1 MTLQADEL
9 IREASRVTGLNDLG
23 AEPFRA
29 GFARLVHAINNEAE
43 LNAMGLEAQ
52 RGRLLGLL
60 ANRLRLEAAY
70 RAQPEIAQEPIA
82 APIVIVGLPR
92 TGSTMTHRLLASD
105 PDHTAMLW
113 WEGRHPAMLP
123 GEVRGQPEERRA
135 LGLAEVEAVMA
146 ASPEAMDIHPWDFEG
161 ADEEVILLEHT
172 FHSSV
177 AESFMH
183 LPSYSAWVASQ
194 DHRPIYEELRRML
207 QQLQWQSPDR
217 AGKRWVLK
225 SPHHLRYMSALLEVF
240 PDARII
246 QTHRTPLDTVPSFCS
261 MCASLAAPLTDT
273 LDAAR
278 IGRHWLDKLS
288 VDLARCM
295 DVAEAHPESFLHL
308 KFQDMV
314 KDPIS
319 QMESV
324 YHFTGESF
332 GDRAEQ
338 AMRAYREDDAHQ
350 PGAHQYSLDDF
361 GLDGEE
367 ISRRFARYIDRYEL
381 A

>member
-1 MTLQADEL
+1 
-9 IREASRVTGLNDLG
+9 
-23 AEPFRA
+23 
-29 GFARLVHAINNEAE
+29 
-43 LNAMGLEAQ
+43 
-52 RGRLLGLL
+52 
-60 ANRLRLEAAY
+60 
-70 RAQPEIAQEPIA
+70 
-82 APIVIVGLPR
+82 
-92 TGSTMTHRLLASD
+92 
-105 PDHTAMLW
+105 
-113 WEGRHPAMLP
+113 
-123 GEVRGQPEERRA
+123 
-135 LGLAEVEAVMA
+135 
-146 ASPEAMDIHPWDFEG
+146 
-161 ADEEVILLEHT
+161 
-172 FHSSV
+172 
-177 AESFMH
+177 
-183 LPSYSAWVASQ
+183 
-194 DHRPIYEELRRML
+194 ML

-225 SPHHLRYMSALLEVF
+225 SPHHLRYMSALLAVF

-295 DVAEAHPESFLHL
+295 DTAEAHPESFLHL

-338 AMRAYREDDAHQ
+338 AMPAYREDDAHQ
-350 PGAHQYSLDDF
+350 PGAHQYSLEDF
-361 GLDGEE
+361 GLDSEE
-367 ISRRFARYIDRYEL
+367 INRRFARYIDRYEL

>member
-1 MTLQADEL
+1 
-9 IREASRVTGLNDLG
+9 
-23 AEPFRA
+23 
-29 GFARLVHAINNEAE
+29 
-43 LNAMGLEAQ
+43 
-52 RGRLLGLL
+52 
-60 ANRLRLEAAY
+60 
-70 RAQPEIAQEPIA
+70 
-82 APIVIVGLPR
+82 
-92 TGSTMTHRLLASD
+92 
-105 PDHTAMLW
+105 
-113 WEGRHPAMLP
+113 
-123 GEVRGQPEERRA
+123 
-135 LGLAEVEAVMA
+135 
-146 ASPEAMDIHPWDFEG
+146 
-161 ADEEVILLEHT
+161 
-172 FHSSV
+172 
-177 AESFMH
+177 
-183 LPSYSAWVASQ
+183 
-194 DHRPIYEELRRML
+194 
-207 QQLQWQSPDR
+207 
-217 AGKRWVLK
+217 
-225 SPHHLRYMSALLEVF
+225 MSALLAVF

-295 DVAEAHPESFLHL
+295 DTAEAHPESFLHL

-367 ISRRFARYIDRYEL
+367 ISRRFRDLTEARLDHVAHHLLDVGHRRQLNPLRADPLKKCETGQSRFL
-381 A
+381 DQP